1 MTGLTMRKDDLGLA
15 ADLCQ
20 QTLRPA
26 MDRDWSIR
34 AGELEW
40 SCRRTLDHIG
50 DALVFYATLLAT
62 RATERRYPVRNGDPG
77 ATVAELIEAMG
88 SAAAM
93 LEEIARAADP
103 DTRALHPAGLADA
116 DGFRGM
122 GCEELLLHTDD
133 IAQGLGL
140 PLTPPADLCD
150 RVITRVFPWAPDAG
164 EEPDRWRA
172 LRWACGR
179 TALSGRARLGP
190 DWWYQAAPLAEW
202 DGTRNVR
209 TSPPGWA

>member
-1 MTGLTMRKDDLGLA
+1 MREDDLRLTTA
-15 ADLCQ
+15 LCQ
-20 QTLRPA
+20 TTLRPA
-26 MDRDWSIR
+26 VERDWTAR
-34 AGELEW
+34 AGDLEW
-40 SCRRTLDHIG
+40 TCRRTLDHIT
-50 DALVFYATLLAT
+50 DALMFYAAQLAT
-62 RATERRYPVRNGDPG
+62 RATERRFPLRNGDPA
-77 ATVAELIEAMG
+77 ATVPELIEVMG
-88 SAAAM
+88 SAAA
-93 LEEIARAADP
+93 LLAEVARAAGP
-103 DTRALHPAGLADA
+103 DARAFHPAGMSDA

-140 PLTPPADLCD
+140 TFTPPLDLCQ
-150 RVITRVFPWAPDAG
+150 RIIARVFPWAPDAA

-179 TALSGRARLGP
+179 TSLPGRSRLGP

-209 TSPPGWA
+209 TSPPGWT